1 MTTTVKNLYK
11 VYKANKNVFLNT
23 MRVLH
28 IEGNEENSYLLYL
41 RKSIEK
47 SINNSIANE
56 RLSVVTVYDLN
67 GIMNMVNDTV
77 SKILRDRGYEDEI
90 IQALIK

>member
-77 SKILRDRGYEDEI
+77 SKILRARGYEDEI
-90 IQALIK
+90 LQALIK

>member
-11 VYKANKNVFLNT
+11 VYKTNKNVFLNT

-77 SKILRDRGYEDEI
+77 SKILRARGYEDEI
-90 IQALIK
+90 LQALIK

>member
-23 MRVLH
+23 MKALH

-67 GIMNMVNDTV
+67 GIKNMVNDTV
-77 SKILRDRGYEDEI
+77 SKILRARGYEDEI
-90 IQALIK
+90 LQTLIK

>member
-11 VYKANKNVFLNT
+11 VYKANKNVFINT

-77 SKILRDRGYEDEI
+77 SKILRARGYEDEI
-90 IQALIK
+90 LQALIK